1 MKNTKILLMLSMFV
15 ILMTVF
21 GSAFAQD
28 ASLPA
33 FKVSNVVP
41 DQEMVLSTKNFP
53 ADTDFVISMAAEDT
67 PETYVKVSKF
77 NSHTGGNLN
86 VRVKIGE
93 KFCGL
98 NTIYI
103 MLQDNNGAV
112 YRGMATNIPEEEPVV
127 EDPVAEEPKAEATV
141 EEPAAEKP
149 AEDGQISLV
158 NQEPKEEEKPEEPV
172 TDEAIS
178 TETAETAAAEE
189 PKPEETTEEGA
200 AEKPAEDEAIT
211 LVNQEPKAEETV
223 EEPVAAEPESTEA
236 VDTAVAA
243 EPEADDTVKT
253 TNGEEPAAAAATV
266 PEIPVLVCD
275 FTKIPTVTINS
286 VVRNESVTFTTADF
300 PADSTFTVSMG
311 YYVETWTPSRQPA
324 PHHHGHHDPAPR
336 PLPYDGDPAF
346 YVIGPIDSKPAPSFK
361 PIPNG
366 PKEPAPRG
374 YVTSSFTGTAVG
386 TFETGDGAS
395 QTLTFS
401 IPESMKNVNPIALW
415 ISDNGPCG
423 FYSYNYFYNNSTK

>member
-21 GSAFAQD
+21 GNAFAQD
-28 ASLPA
+28 ANLPA
-33 FKVSNVVP
+33 FRISNVIP
-41 DQEMVLSTKNFP
+41 DQEMVLSTRNFP

-67 PETYVKVSKF
+67 PEAYVKVSKF
-77 NSHTGGNLN
+77 NSSSGGNLN

-93 KFCGL
+93 KFRGL

-103 MLQDNNGAV
+103 MLQDNNGAI
-112 YRGMATNIPEEEPVV
+112 YRGMAINIPEEEPVV
-127 EDPVAEEPKAEATV
+127 EEPAA

-149 AEDGQISLV
+149 AEDEQISLV
-158 NQEPKEEEKPEEPV
+158 NQEPKEEEKPVEPD

-178 TETAETAAAEE
+178 TETSETAAAEE
-189 PKPEETTEEGA
+189 PKSEETTEEGA

-223 EEPVAAEPESTEA
+223 EEPAAAEPESTEA

-243 EPEADDTVKT
+243 EPEADETVKT
-253 TNGEEPAAAAATV
+253 TSVEEPAAAAATV
-266 PEIPVLVCD
+266 QEIPVLVCD

-324 PHHHGHHDPAPR
+324 PHHHGHHHHDPR

-361 PIPNG
+361 PIPEG
-366 PKEPAPRG
+366 PKEHAPRG

-386 TFETGDGAS
+386 TFETGDGAP

-423 FYSYNYFYNNSTK
+423 FYSYNYFYNNSTN